1 MKIRRGEGRYVLTVY
16 TIVYNALSK
25 LSLNDFRVHDL
36 PPSFSVPLSLS
47 LSSSLFLSPPPSL
60 ARAQE
65 RFRRYTG
72 VAARLILTTPDRG
85 SALLVSSASET
96 HKTGTTRG
104 GGTG

>member
-36 PPSFSVPLSLS
+36 PPSFSVPLF

-104 GGTG
+104 GRTG